1 MNTIFNVKTK
11 QNQIER
17 DKIEKQKQFKKI
29 KKRKTNKKKR
39 IIIDFFSPLFL
50 YIKIKLFLLLAE

>member
-29 KKRKTNKKKR
+29 KKKK
-39 IIIDFFSPLFL
+39 DQ
-50 YIKIKLFLLLAE
+50 